1 MRSAL
6 AAFCLLLLGFAAPG
20 FAQETQRPQITGL
33 YLMTRYPVLTVT
45 AGEPTTIDLTLHNF
59 GLPPRRLAL
68 SVPQSPAGWKATIL
82 GGGQPVGAAIVPP
95 EEEVRLQLRLEPP
108 SSVGPGSYRFMVAAI
123 GEPERVELPI
133 EVIVGEELPAKL
145 KLAAN
150 FPSLRGTAQ
159 STFKYRLTLNN
170 DSGRDATIN
179 LNAGAPPGF
188 EVSFTESYGTQQI
201 TGIPL
206 EAGKSKDL
214 DVSVRPPREIT
225 AGIYEFV
232 VSAQGE
238 AAAAEL
244 KLGLDVIGQ
253 PRLALTGEGDRL
265 SADAYAGRETPVT
278 LFVRNIGTE
287 AARNIE
293 LSASTPQEWQVTFD
307 PQQIAEIG
315 PDGVQEVKA
324 LVSPSERAIAGD
336 YQLSFRAGGEGD
348 STSADFRITVL
359 TSTLWGIV
367 GIGVIAAALVIVGIA
382 VARFGRR

>member
-1 MRSAL
+1 MRCFL

-20 FAQETQRPQITGL
+20 FAQETQQPQITGL

-82 GGGQPVGAAIVPP
+82 GGGQPVGAAIVSP
-95 EEEVRLQLRLEPP
+95 EDEVRLQLRLEPP
-108 SSVGPGSYRFMVAAI
+108 RSAGPGSYRFMVAAI
-123 GEPERVELPI
+123 GEGERVELPI
-133 EVIVGEELPAKL
+133 EVVVGEELPAKL
-145 KLAAN
+145 KLTAN
-150 FPSLRGTAQ
+150 FPSLRGSAQ
-159 STFKYRLTLNN
+159 STFKYRLTINN

-188 EVSFTESYGTQQI
+188 EVSFTESYGSQQI
-201 TGIPL
+201 TSIPL

-214 DVSVRPPREIT
+214 DVSVKPPREVN
-225 AGIYEFV
+225 AGTYEFV
-232 VSAQGE
+232 VSAQSE

-265 SADAYAGRETPVT
+265 SADAYAGRETPIT
-278 LFVRNIGTE
+278 LFVRNIGSET
-287 AARNIE
+287 AKNIE
-293 LSASTPQEWQVTFD
+293 ISASTPQEWQAQFEPNTI
-307 PQQIAEIG
+307 PEIAPE
-315 PDGVQEVKA
+315 GVQEVKA
-324 LVSPSERAIAGD
+324 LVTPSERAIAGD
-336 YQLSFRAGGEGD
+336 YQLNFRAGGEGD
-348 STSADFRITVL
+348 SASADFRITVL
-359 TSTLWGIV
+359 TSTMWGII
-367 GIGVIAAALVIVGIA
+367 GIGIIAAALVIVLIA